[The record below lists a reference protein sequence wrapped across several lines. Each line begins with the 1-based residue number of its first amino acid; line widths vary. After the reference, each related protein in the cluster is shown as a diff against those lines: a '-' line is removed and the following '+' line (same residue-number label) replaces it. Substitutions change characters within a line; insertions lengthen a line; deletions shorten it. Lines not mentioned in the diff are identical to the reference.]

1 MGKPPEVMWMWNFF
15 ARLRR
20 ERNRLA
26 AAIATLALIVILSL
40 AMAPAARARN
50 DQPDAMPTATETVLY
65 SFGVGGSGSSCKSVD
80 DGINPLGSLTYVSA
94 TGLLFGATSSTN
106 TQGNGFGT
114 VFQIGLDG
122 SGYMVD
128 HFFAGPKADGSAP
141 QHGSLTLLGD
151 VLYGTTLAGGTNNNG
166 TIFSLND
173 DGTGYS
179 SPPLFNF
186 PKSATNNVGDMP
198 FSTFS
203 AIDNVLYAMTSA
215 GGNQGGPAGDGAI
228 FSFDTSGDTYTRVHS
243 FNRKRGADPHGQLI
257 LDPNGTTLYGMT
269 SEGGKDKVGVVFSFD
284 SIKSK
289 YTVLHEFSCPG
300 NQTPACIDNGDG
312 ASPDHGTLVQKNSTL
327 FGLTTVGG
335 RYGDGTLFAV
345 RTDGSHFAILQ
356 HFGSPNTNDGT
367 NPYGSLLLD
376 GATLYGTTRYG
387 GSKGN
392 GTVFEI
398 QTDGTSYDRIY
409 NFQSGSDAAN
419 PVDNVI
425 LVGNILYGMT
435 EAGGLCGD
443 GAIFALDLSSLM

>member
-1 MGKPPEVMWMWNFF
+1 MWNFF

-198 FSTFS
+198 YSTFS

-215 GGNQGGPAGDGAI
+215 GSLHMWGGYGAVSAAKCALESHIRQLAFELAPLGITANSIRAGV
-228 FSFDTSGDTYTRVHS
+228 T
-243 FNRKRGADPHGQLI
+243 
-257 LDPNGTTLYGMT
+257 
-269 SEGGKDKVGVVFSFD
+269 E
-284 SIKSK
+284 
-289 YTVLHEFSCPG
+289 
-300 NQTPACIDNGDG
+300 TPAMRKIPASDG
-312 ASPDHGTLVQKNSTL
+312 IVAVALRKNPNKR
-327 FGLTTVGG
+327 LTTPQDVASCLVALARPETYWLTGNVLNIDGG
-335 RYGDGTLFAV
+335 EEI
-345 RTDGSHFAILQ
+345 GS
-356 HFGSPNTNDGT
+356 
-367 NPYGSLLLD
+367 
-376 GATLYGTTRYG
+376 
-387 GSKGN
+387 
-392 GTVFEI
+392 
-398 QTDGTSYDRIY
+398 
-409 NFQSGSDAAN
+409 
-419 PVDNVI
+419 
-425 LVGNILYGMT
+425 
-435 EAGGLCGD
+435 
-443 GAIFALDLSSLM
+443 